1 MHRFSTSLST
11 LAALTAL
18 TVALVLV
25 VPVTGSAQSDRN
37 REREREESQDA
48 QSRVDTTFAF
58 NKNGSVDL
66 TEVSGDVVVNAWD
79 RNEAR
84 VRAYAERGHIR
95 TSLSS
100 SRLSLEVEPVRG
112 RIGDSK
118 LEVWVPVGVRV
129 VAHSTS
135 GDVTVKG
142 TKAEVDARSTSGDVI
157 VTDATDHIVI
167 ESVSGDVRASQLN
180 GDVRSESVSGT
191 IEIRDAT
198 GEVRAETTS
207 GDVSLIGVTS
217 RSVFA
222 TTVSGEV
229 DYDGTVDNNGRYE
242 FHSHSGGIRLGI
254 PESTSAQFSVE
265 TFSGSLDSEFSI
277 TLQPGQRSTGRP
289 RRFEFKLGSGSARI
303 TAESFSGD
311 IVLARRAARRER

>member
-11 LAALTAL
+11 FAALTAL
-18 TVALVLV
+18 SVALM

-48 QSRVDTTFAF
+48 QSRLDTTFAF

-84 VRAYAERGHIR
+84 VRAYAERGRIR
-95 TSLSS
+95 SSLSS
-100 SRLSLEVEPVRG
+100 SRLSLEVEPVSG

-118 LEVWVPVGVRV
+118 LEVWVPVGVSV

-142 TKAEVDARSTSGDVI
+142 TKGEVDARSTSGDVV
-157 VTDATDHIVI
+157 VTDATQHITI
-167 ESVSGDVRASQLN
+167 ESVSGDVHGSQLN

-191 IEIRDAT
+191 IEIRDAS
-198 GEVRAETTS
+198 GPVRAETTS
-207 GDVSLIGVTS
+207 GDVSLLGVTS
-217 RSVFA
+217 ANVFA

-229 DYDGTVDNNGRYE
+229 EYDGTVDNNGRYE

-254 PESTSAQFSVE
+254 PESSNAQFSVE
-265 TFSGSLDSEFSI
+265 TFSGSLDSEFPI
-277 TLQPGQRSTGRP
+277 TLVPGQRSTGRP

-311 IVLARRAARRER
+311 IVLGRRTRRER

>member
-1 MHRFSTSLST
+1 MPRFRSALFTLVA
-11 LAALTAL
+11 LAAIAVAL
-18 TVALVLV
+18 T

-37 REREREESQDA
+37 RERERDDSQDA
-48 QSRVDTTFAF
+48 QSRLDTTFAF

-66 TEVSGDVVVNAWD
+66 TELSGDVVVNAWD

-84 VRAYAERGHIR
+84 VRAFAERGRIR
-95 TSLSS
+95 SSLSS
-100 SRLSLEVEPVRG
+100 SRMSIDVEPVRG
-112 RIGDSK
+112 RTGDSK

-129 VAHSTS
+129 VARSTS

-142 TKAEVDARSTSGDVI
+142 TKAEVDAHSTSGDV
-157 VTDATDHIVI
+157 VVSGATDRVTI
-167 ESVSGDVRASQLN
+167 ESVSGDVRGSQLN

-191 IEIRDAT
+191 IEIRDAS
-198 GEVRAETTS
+198 GPVRAETTS
-207 GDVSLIGVTS
+207 GDVSLLGVTS

-229 DYDGTVDNNGRYE
+229 EYDGTVDKDGRYE
-242 FHSHSGGIRLGI
+242 FHSHSGDIRLGI
-254 PESTSAQFSVE
+254 PESASAQFSIE

-277 TLQPGQRSTGRP
+277 TLPPGQRVTGRP
-289 RRFEFKLGSGSARI
+289 RRFEFTLGGGSARI

-311 IVLARRAARRER
+311 IVLGRRVRRER

>member
-18 TVALVLV
+18 SVALV

-48 QSRVDTTFAF
+48 QSRLDTTFAF

-84 VRAYAERGHIR
+84 VRAYAERGRIR
-95 TSLSS
+95 SSLSS
-100 SRLSLEVEPVRG
+100 SRLSLEIEPVHG

-118 LEVWVPVGVRV
+118 MEVWVPVGARV
-129 VAHSTS
+129 VARSTS

-142 TKAEVDARSTSGDVI
+142 TRAQVDARSTSGDV
-157 VTDATDHIVI
+157 VVSDATDQVTI
-167 ESVSGDVRASQLN
+167 ESVSGDVHGSQLN

-191 IEIRDAT
+191 IEIRDAS
-198 GEVRAETTS
+198 GPVRAETTS
-207 GDVSLIGVTS
+207 GDVSLLGVTS
-217 RSVFA
+217 ASVFA

-229 DYDGTVDNNGRYE
+229 EYDGTVDNNGRYE
-242 FHSHSGGIRLGI
+242 FHSHSGDIRLGI
-254 PESTSAQFSVE
+254 PESSSAQFSVE
-265 TFSGSLDSEFSI
+265 TFSGSLDSEFPI

-311 IVLARRAARRER
+311 IVLARRARRER